1 MKGDL
6 EKCEQAGCSGY
17 LPKPIDVDGL
27 LHLIVEKV
35 GHSTE
40 GKRDFA
46 ISCID
51 RPCPSSEAIRSLLP
65 TDDPELREVV
75 GEFIETLHLRLDEM
89 QTAGENGELTKLG
102 ELAHWLKGA
111 GGTVGFDCFTAPA
124 GNLEQAVRSAEPNGI
139 AASLRELQVL
149 GSRVVV

>member
-27 LHLIVEKV
+27 LRLIVEKV
-35 GHSTE
+35 GLSTE

-51 RPCPSSEAIRSLLP
+51 RPFPSSEAIHSLLP
-65 TDDPELREVV
+65 TDDPELRDVV
-75 GEFIETLHLRLDEM
+75 GDFIETLRLRLDEM
-89 QTAGENGELTKLG
+89 QTAGENGELAKLA

-124 GNLEQAVRSAEPNGI
+124 GNLEHAVKSAERDGI
-139 AASLRELQVL
+139 AASIRELQAL
-149 GSRVVV
+149 GSRVVI